1 VHQCQWSEIPIMKV
15 EKYSSPWLS
24 VMTCLTALFMT
35 SAIRGNNPNV
45 VLIMADDLGYGDLS
59 CYDGWIKTP
68 HIDAIAKQGIR
79 FTDYHSNG
87 SICSP
92 TRAAL
97 MTGRYQ
103 QRAGIPGVVYA
114 NPKNPAH
121 YHGLQLQET
130 TIAECFRQ
138 HRYATAI
145 FGKWHLGYFRKYNP
159 ILQGFDKFVGYV
171 SGNIDF
177 RSHVDG
183 AGAFDW
189 WHDLQPSNEEGY
201 TTHLITSHAV
211 EFIKAN
217 KNRPF
222 FLYVPHEAPHYP
234 YQGPTD
240 PPHRTVDGEFN
251 NKGARTDTKEA
262 YREMV
267 IEMDRGVGEIVTA
280 LRDASILDNTIVIFC
295 SDNGATT
302 LGSNGALRGF
312 KSTNFEGGHRVP
324 CVIQWSGQIDAGN
337 ESSQLMASMDFLPS
351 LFGLAGLRL
360 PRRVELDGMDL
371 SEVILNERGPIK
383 RSMVWNGTTIRRGRW
398 KYMAVQKGLAV
409 ESLFDLTAEVGE
421 STNLIARYPRI
432 AQSFRNELEL
442 WKKDMEKTKTPQPSL
457 PK

>member
-1 VHQCQWSEIPIMKV
+1 MKV
-15 EKYSSPWLS
+15 RQYCSLWLLL
-24 VMTCLTALFMT
+24 LTPVAASFLFAD
-35 SAIRGNNPNV
+35 SACGNDPNV

-68 HIDAIAKQGIR
+68 HIDAIAKHGIR

-121 YHGLQLQET
+121 YHGLQLPET
-130 TIAECFRQ
+130 TIAECFKQ
-138 HRYATAI
+138 HRYVSAI

-159 ILQGFDKFVGYV
+159 THQGFDKFVGYV

-183 AGAFDW
+183 AGVFDW
-189 WHDLQPSNEEGY
+189 WHDLQLSNEEGY
-201 TTHLITSHAV
+201 STHLITSHAV
-211 EFIKAN
+211 EFIHAN
-217 KNRPF
+217 NHRPF

-234 YQGPTD
+234 YQGPAD
-240 PPHRTVDGEFN
+240 PPHRTVNGEFD
-251 NKGARTDTKEA
+251 NKGTRTDTKEA

-267 IEMDRGVGEIVTA
+267 AEMDKGVGAIIDA
-280 LRDASILDNTIVIFC
+280 LTESSVLDNTIVIFC

-302 LGSNGALRGF
+302 LGSNGKLRGT
-312 KSTNFEGGHRVP
+312 KGTNFEGGHRVP
-324 CVIQWSGQIDAGN
+324 CVVQWPGQLESGKKSA
-337 ESSQLMASMDFLPS
+337 QLIASMDLLPS
-351 LFGLAGLRL
+351 LFGLARL
-360 PRRVELDGMDL
+360 ELPKNLNLDGMDL
-371 SEVILNERGPIK
+371 SKQILDSQHPVERTL
-383 RSMVWNGTTIRRGRW
+383 VWNGTTIRRGRW
-398 KYMAVQKGLAV
+398 KYMASQKGLPTD
-409 ESLFDLTAEVGE
+409 SLFDLTAEAAE
-421 STNLIARYPRI
+421 TTNLIDQYPSM
-432 AQSFRNELEL
+432 AQAFRHELDL
-442 WKKDMEKTKTPQPSL
+442 WRTDMEKTETPQPTG

>member
-1 VHQCQWSEIPIMKV
+1 MTVRQYCAL
-15 EKYSSPWLS
+15 WLLLLS
-24 VMTCLTALFMT
+24 TTADIFFST
-35 SAIRGNNPNV
+35 DSAGANKPNI

-59 CYDGWIKTP
+59 CYGGWINTP
-68 HIDAIAKQGIR
+68 HIDAIAKRGIL

-138 HRYATAI
+138 QRYATAI

-159 ILQGFDKFVGYV
+159 TLQGFNKFVGYV

-183 AGAFDW
+183 AGVFDW

-211 EFIKAN
+211 EFIHAN
-217 KNRPF
+217 KHRPF

-234 YQGPTD
+234 YQGPAD
-240 PPHRTVDGEFN
+240 PAHRTVNGEFN
-251 NKGARTDTKEA
+251 NKGTRTDTKEA

-267 IEMDRGVGEIVTA
+267 GEMDKGVGAIIAA
-280 LRDASILDNTIVIFC
+280 LSEASIVDNTIVIFC

-302 LGSNGALRGF
+302 LGSNGMLRGY
-312 KSTNFEGGHRVP
+312 KGSNFEGGHRVP
-324 CVIQWSGQIDAGN
+324 CVIQWPGHIAADQQST
-337 ESSQLMASMDFLPS
+337 QLMASMDFLPTI
-351 LFGLAGLRL
+351 FGLADLKL
-360 PRRVELDGMDL
+360 PKRIRLDGVDL
-371 SEVILNERGPIK
+371 SGQILDPQHPVERTL
-383 RSMVWNGTTIRRGRW
+383 VWNGTTIRRGRW
-398 KYMAVQKGLAV
+398 KYMASQKGLTAD
-409 ESLFDLTAEVGE
+409 SLFDLTAETDE
-421 STNLIARYPRI
+421 TTNLIEQYPSI
-432 AQSFRNELEL
+432 AKAFRNELNL
-442 WKKDMEKTKTPQPSL
+442 WITDMKKTEMPQPTG